1 LIKKNKKS
9 GVNKNKMRD
18 KNIQL
23 NKIGKN
29 LGLSS
34 NDINKTLSFLE
45 SKQKYII
52 FKIIFFL
59 SIIFFSLFIFI
70 LGIKIIDNTYPT
82 GTLYSTV
89 NIRDLDRRKRI
100 QKR

>member
-1 LIKKNKKS
+1 
-9 GVNKNKMRD
+9 MRD
-18 KNIQL
+18 KNIKL
-23 NKIGKN
+23 YKIGKN

-34 NDINKTLSFLE
+34 KDINKTLE
-45 SKQKYII
+45 SKQNFII

-59 SIIFFSLFIFI
+59 IVIFFSISIFI
-70 LGIKIIDNTYPT
+70 LGIQIIENTYPT

>member
-1 LIKKNKKS
+1 
-9 GVNKNKMRD
+9 MHD

-23 NKIGKN
+23 YKIGKN

-34 NDINKTLSFLE
+34 KDISKTLK
-45 SKQKYII
+45 SKQKYI
-52 FKIIFFL
+52 FKIIFL
-59 SIIFFSLFIFI
+59 LIVIFFSIHIFI
-70 LGIKIIDNTYPT
+70 LGRKIMDNTYPT

-100 QKR
+100 QKRKC